1 MNGFKATDK
10 DMKCLGFQ
18 FKIGKWFE
26 TTEPLELC
34 KSGFHFCKYPSGVY
48 SYYNVGCRIFEIEA
62 EGILEQPEA
71 PGADYKLVCS
81 RIKFVKEIFPD
92 GDGNTGD
99 GNTGYGNTG
108 NGNTGDGNT
117 GYGNTG
123 YQNTGHG
130 NTGDENTGYGNTGDG
145 NTGDENTGNRNT
157 GHGNTGDG
165 NAGHGNTGYGNTG
178 NRNTGYENTG
188 HGNTG
193 DENTGYGNTGHGN
206 TGHGNTGDGNAGN
219 FHMGMFCQKAEK
231 VFSFDKN
238 SGLSRQEILEK
249 YPEINYLAENLLSE
263 DLDWEKIK
271 NIPGI
276 TKMKLASLQKKHLEM
291 RNKNKNV

>member
-108 NGNTGDGNT
+108 
-117 GYGNTG
+117 
-123 YQNTGHG
+123 YQ
-130 NTGDENTGYGNTGDG
+130 
-145 NTGDENTGNRNT
+145 
-157 GHGNTGDG
+157 
-165 NAGHGNTGYGNTG
+165 
-178 NRNTGYENTG
+178 NTG